1 MGVDQAGQ
9 DGRRRERQ
17 LNNVRIS
24 FRENLVAAPN
34 RDDQLVLNQNS
45 AVHNALTDRASQY

>member
-9 DGRRRERQ
+9 DGRRRKRQ